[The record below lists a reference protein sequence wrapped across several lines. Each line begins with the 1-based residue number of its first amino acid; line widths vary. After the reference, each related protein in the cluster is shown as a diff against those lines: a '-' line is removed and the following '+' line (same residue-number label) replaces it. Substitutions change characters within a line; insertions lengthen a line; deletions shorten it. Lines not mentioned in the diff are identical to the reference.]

1 MHYWGHHC
9 HASGERGTGTT
20 GNKTPS
26 DTRSVPVTIQQSAVQ
41 PILST
46 VSFRYAL
53 IQPTRQENSSDAES
67 RLQGIHFQGGFR
79 DKRHASLEGRSK
91 AAIAQ
96 AVVLRLLA
104 AAGWDVFDLS
114 QVMPGYISGNR
125 STDFALMPPGQPKGA
140 VSPRVFIDVRTPG
153 DNIESPRMERQLLAL
168 CAREEVPL
176 AALTNGLRWL
186 LFLWSPEGGRME
198 RRFCEIDL
206 RGDSDA
212 AAADI
217 NRYLTRDRVSNG
229 QAARS
234 VERMLRDSNQ
244 EAVDRM
250 LRDSNQEAVDR
261 RAVIQGWRQV
271 VGGLDEGLLELVATA
286 AEQRASHRPDNRLV
300 RRVLAENR
308 AALLAPGTEDA
319 TWSSPRGG
327 LRSTPSSFTLDSETR
342 DATSWSGL
350 LVGVCLMMRDS
361 HPGDFEGILE
371 IQGRKLPYYSRS
383 AGELNVPRPIGDTG
397 IFASCQGTGAL
408 IAGRARCRLSGQ
420 LPCPVEQAQGR
431 RGNFLRSRLR
441 HGQHRDRLHGHRDRP
456 GYQVRV
462 PRQGQERSRPE

>member
-1 MHYWGHHC
+1 MLKADHRESISQ
-9 HASGERGTGTT
+9 AVSG
-20 GNKTPS
+20 
-26 DTRSVPVTIQQSAVQ
+26 I
-41 PILST
+41 
-46 VSFRYAL
+46 
-53 IQPTRQENSSDAES
+53 
-67 RLQGIHFQGGFR
+67 R
-79 DKRHASLEGRSK
+79 DMPSLEGRSK

-125 STDFALMPPGQPKGA
+125 SIDFALMPPGQPKGA
-140 VSPRVFIDVRTPG
+140 VSPRVFIDVRTPAK
-153 DNIESPRMERQLLAL
+153 NIESPRMERQLLAL

-186 LFLWSPEGGRME
+186 LLLWSPGGGRTE

-206 RGDSDA
+206 RKDPEA

-217 NRYLTRDRVSNG
+217 NRYLTKDRVSNG

-234 VERMLRDSNQ
+234 AERALRDSNR
-244 EAVDRM
+244 EV
-250 LRDSNQEAVDR
+250 VDR

-271 VGGLDEGLLELVATA
+271 VGGLDEGLVELVATA
-286 AEQRASHRPDNRLV
+286 AEQRAGYRPDDRLV

-308 AALLAPGTEDA
+308 AALLAPRSEDA
-319 TWSSPRGG
+319 AGSGPGGG

-342 DATSWSGL
+342 NVTSWSGL

-361 HPGDFEGILE
+361 HPEDFEKILE
-371 IQGRKLPYYSRS
+371 IRGRKLPYFSRT
-383 AGELNVPRPIGDTG
+383 AGELNLPRPIGDTG

-408 IAGRARCRLSGQ
+408 IARRARRVVEHFGHSTGSLVIQ
-420 LPCPVEQAQGR
+420 LR
-431 RGNFLRSRLR
+431 
-441 HGQHRDRLHGHRDRP
+441 
-456 GYQVRV
+456 
-462 PRQGQERSRPE
+462 

>member
-1 MHYWGHHC
+1 MLRADYRESI
-9 HASGERGTGTT
+9 AQAVSG
-20 GNKTPS
+20 
-26 DTRSVPVTIQQSAVQ
+26 I
-41 PILST
+41 
-46 VSFRYAL
+46 
-53 IQPTRQENSSDAES
+53 
-67 RLQGIHFQGGFR
+67 R
-79 DKRHASLEGRSK
+79 DMPSLEGRSK

-114 QVMPGYISGNR
+114 QVMPGYITGNR
-125 STDFALMPPGQPKGA
+125 SIDFALMSPGQPRGA
-140 VSPRVFIDVRTPG
+140 VPPRVFIDVRAPTE
-153 DNIESPRMERQLLAL
+153 NIESPRMERQLLAH
-168 CAREEVPL
+168 CAREKVSL

-186 LFLWSPEGGRME
+186 LFLWSPGGGRME

-206 RGDSDA
+206 RGDPDA

-234 VERMLRDSNQ
+234 AERELRDSNQ
-244 EAVDRM
+244 D
-250 LRDSNQEAVDR
+250 AVDR

-271 VGGLDEGLLELVATA
+271 IVGLDEGLIELVATA
-286 AEQRASHRPDNRLV
+286 AEQRAGYRPDSRLV

-308 AALLAPGTEDA
+308 AALLAPGSEA
-319 TWSSPRGG
+319 SAGSGPRGG

-361 HPGDFEGILE
+361 HPGDFERILE
-371 IQGRKLPYYSRS
+371 IRGRKLPYFSRV
-383 AGELNVPRPIGDTG
+383 AGELNLPRPIGDTG

-408 IAGRARCRLSGQ
+408 IVGRARRVVDHFGHPAGSLVIQ
-420 LPCPVEQAQGR
+420 LR
-431 RGNFLRSRLR
+431 
-441 HGQHRDRLHGHRDRP
+441 
-456 GYQVRV
+456 
-462 PRQGQERSRPE
+462 